1 MLRNFQFIYT
11 ERDLLKAIIDGWV
24 MAERVALSPL
34 SGLICEIVNSVGQ
47 GNFTVVRKKAGKS
60 QGISETSGCGNHSC
74 ILAFSYCE
82 DLLRCWENLRVR
94 RFNNQWGLYL
104 SVLLLLRLL
113 LFVTIQLDLI
123 PSNPK
128 VTMFSCH
135 NIQTYMSHIYVTCI
149 FPNTL
154 NHTLFIT

>member
-34 SGLICEIVNSVGQ
+34 SELICEIVNSVGQ

-94 RFNNQWGLYL
+94 SISEDCICQFYFYYDSCYSSQ
-104 SVLLLLRLL
+104 
-113 LFVTIQLDLI
+113 
-123 PSNPK
+123 SN
-128 VTMFSCH
+128 S
-135 NIQTYMSHIYVTCI
+135 I
-149 FPNTL
+149 
-154 NHTLFIT
+154 

>member
-1 MLRNFQFIYT
+1 MLSFEFFSFFLHVMLRNFQFIYT

-60 QGISETSGCGNHSC
+60 PGISETSGCGNHSC

-82 DLLRCWENLRVR
+82 DLLRYGKTCAFGAL
-94 RFNNQWGLYL
+94 
-104 SVLLLLRLL
+104 
-113 LFVTIQLDLI
+113 TISEDCICQFYFYYDSCYSSQ
-123 PSNPK
+123 SN
-128 VTMFSCH
+128 S
-135 NIQTYMSHIYVTCI
+135 I
-149 FPNTL
+149 
-154 NHTLFIT
+154 